1 MSSLIIVSVLL
12 SFLSRVVEGI
22 YEMVE
27 GFIQLYEAFYMFFLF
42 FFKKTTKMHYFKQKS
57 LWKIIYEFNT

>member
-12 SFLSRVVEGI
+12 PFLSRVVEGI

-27 GFIQLYEAFYMFFLF
+27 GFIQLYEAFYMYFLIFF
-42 FFKKTTKMHYFKQKS
+42 QKD
-57 LWKIIYEFNT
+57 N